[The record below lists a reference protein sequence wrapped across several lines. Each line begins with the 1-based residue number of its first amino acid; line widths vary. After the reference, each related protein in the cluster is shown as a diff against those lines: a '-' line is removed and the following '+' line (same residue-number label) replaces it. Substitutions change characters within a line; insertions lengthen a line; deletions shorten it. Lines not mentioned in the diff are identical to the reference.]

1 MTALI
6 IIAAILLVLTLCLF
20 VRLRLHLEKGEA
32 GPRVILSVLFWEIPL
47 YPRPE
52 RQRKQEEKTE
62 PEAGEKTKIK
72 ISELPSALRRM
83 EDFLKRLSRI
93 VVTKL
98 LRKIVLE
105 QLELSVAVSTGDAA
119 ETALLYPKI
128 SAGGYTVLSLLD
140 GLITVKRYQVD
151 IVPDFCHS
159 ETRWKLNADFSL
171 RVMHILAAGIAIL
184 VLLLQNRRR
193 VRRTIDELQVNG

>member
-6 IIAAILLVLTLCLF
+6 VITVILLVLALCLMI
-20 VRLRLHLEKGEA
+20 RLRLHIEKGEGEVCA
-32 GPRVILSVLFWEIPL
+32 TLSVLFWRIPI

-52 RQRKQEEKTE
+52 RQGVQEEKTKAE
-62 PEAGEKTKIK
+62 PEKKAGIK

-83 EDFLKRLSRI
+83 EHFLKRLSRI

-140 GLITVKRYQVD
+140 EMITVKRYQVD

-159 ETRWKLNADFSL
+159 KTRWELRADFSL
-171 RVMHILAAGIAIL
+171 RAMHILAVGIAIL

-193 VRRTIDELQVNG
+193 VRHTIDELQVKG